1 MPVTDVTNA
10 TKVKQPPW
18 KKKKELEVIFQWWE
32 EVAGVPDV
40 FKALDY

>member
-1 MPVTDVTNA
+1 ME
-10 TKVKQPPW
+10 
-18 KKKKELEVIFQWWE
+18 KKKELEVIFQWWE